1 MRACILLG
9 LVCALFLAGAAPALS
24 AGEEIKEY
32 TVVAEL
38 KGSSV
43 KVECKIIPLLKG
55 PLKKL
60 SFEARQAGGEK
71 IADVAISVN
80 GTPVPLKVTNK
91 EHDWAGKHVY
101 SYVIDQELQAPV
113 NEGETL
119 TLSYVVNDVQTP
131 GYVQVPLFVPPWKL
145 TQEGVAFNGSLNL
158 PSGSY
163 YQGRSFPV
171 SRELLEESNGVETIR
186 FTSLNLPTGLYASV
200 GPKKAGFF
208 TWGNNWTIFMF
219 SLILAIAILYLRYEI
234 RYMKGGSGR

>member
-32 TVVAEL
+32 SVVAEL

-43 KVECKIIPLLKG
+43 KVDCKIIPLLKE
-55 PLKKL
+55 PVKKL
-60 SFEARQAGGEK
+60 SFEARRTGGEK

-80 GTPVPLKVTNK
+80 GTPVPVKVTAK
-91 EHDWAGKHVY
+91 EHDWAGQHVY
-101 SYVIDQELQAPV
+101 SYVIDQELASPV
-113 NEGETL
+113 NEGVAL
-119 TLSYVVNDVQTP
+119 TLSYVVNDVQSP
-131 GYVQVPLFVPPWKL
+131 GYVQVPIFVPPWKL

-163 YQGRSFPV
+163 FQGRSFPV
-171 SRELLEESNGVETIR
+171 SRELIEGTNGEETIR

-208 TWGNNWTIFMF
+208 TWGTNWTILMF
-219 SLILAIAILYLRYEI
+219 SLILAITILYLRYEI
-234 RYMKGGSGR
+234 RFMKGGGGR